1 MSRIQLNKEK
11 ILRLKVVPDFFE
23 LAPAKANKSL
33 DRITE
38 VTEPNT
44 SFFRK
49 DLTPT
54 PVPSSSEFKNN
65 SQISPFYL
73 SFLQSLQ
80 KFDKIYFFFIQKC
93 YSSKLIK
100 KRNNLSFP
108 AVKINR
114 TIEILSIEDT
124 DNSPSL
130 IEGRRKSSFLRYKN
144 LTSNTTKAINYTQL
158 LNSTLEKSKKE
169 AKFRRFDSRA
179 STPNQDLKSIKGK
192 KNFKLDPNDEKIKKI
207 FREIVGNYSKVNNVN
222 FAEYLKLRYPE
233 LIVASMIKYFEFQSE
248 TIEGYV
254 VKMNKFLNLNDKT
267 QMKFCFEIFDLNK
280 DGFVDYQDAFKALEI
295 RKENLYDED
304 FIVLRELLQ
313 LKFEGKLV
321 LAKKKRKST
330 FGLIRERIE
339 KKFRCKIE
347 VPVVLQDPGVRIDFA
362 EFRLAK
368 FFNKPKILKDFLKYT
383 CAFSFEKSR
392 KIGSKQVKL
401 VRKES
406 ENIVID
412 MNLDE
417 NYKNELAQDP
427 KFNYYC
433 ELDEI
438 MSKYQENQLKV
449 QLEKFKFLK
458 SSEKFIYQVITQE
471 SMIEKF
477 VRKIQ
482 PRLIGFDSKYLSIRI
497 FDILS
502 KGKYLTK
509 SRFLNSILPFLHTQS
524 TTEVN
529 YLAFS
534 IIDKRQDQKITVDEI
549 TSLFHSLT
557 YGSAAYFECLK

>member
-1 MSRIQLNKEK
+1 M
-11 ILRLKVVPDFFE
+11 
-23 LAPAKANKSL
+23 
-33 DRITE
+33 
-38 VTEPNT
+38 
-44 SFFRK
+44 
-49 DLTPT
+49 
-54 PVPSSSEFKNN
+54 
-65 SQISPFYL
+65 
-73 SFLQSLQ
+73 
-80 KFDKIYFFFIQKC
+80 
-93 YSSKLIK
+93 
-100 KRNNLSFP
+100 
-108 AVKINR
+108 
-114 TIEILSIEDT
+114 
-124 DNSPSL
+124 
-130 IEGRRKSSFLRYKN
+130 
-144 LTSNTTKAINYTQL
+144 
-158 LNSTLEKSKKE
+158 
-169 AKFRRFDSRA
+169 
-179 STPNQDLKSIKGK
+179 
-192 KNFKLDPNDEKIKKI
+192 
-207 FREIVGNYSKVNNVN
+207 
-222 FAEYLKLRYPE
+222 
-233 LIVASMIKYFEFQSE
+233 
-248 TIEGYV
+248 
-254 VKMNKFLNLNDKT
+254 
-267 QMKFCFEIFDLNK
+267 
-280 DGFVDYQDAFKALEI
+280 
-295 RKENLYDED
+295 
-304 FIVLRELLQ
+304 
-313 LKFEGKLV
+313 
-321 LAKKKRKST
+321 
-330 FGLIRERIE
+330 
-339 KKFRCKIE
+339 
-347 VPVVLQDPGVRIDFA
+347 
-362 EFRLAK
+362 
-368 FFNKPKILKDFLKYT
+368 KYT